1 MSLGTLSYE
10 YRIKFIDIKSQMTY
24 FVWITIHLKITDGD
38 DIIFEPL
45 KSCVCPFFSDE
56 ESETA

>member
-1 MSLGTLSYE
+1 MNIELNLL
-10 YRIKFIDIKSQMTY
+10 IKKSQITY

-38 DIIFEPL
+38 DIIFETL